1 MSSSSTTDEYV
12 GEESKGH
19 DDEEAY
25 ANRHEHLP
33 EHRLERLEHR
43 PELLGAVVD
52 DGDESLGDDDECVGH
67 HRHPDDDDRQHVQQ
81 RDHDSLPHHPVAKWE
96 EMSTAGAALR
106 QGSRTL

>member
-1 MSSSSTTDEYV
+1 VSSSSTTDEYV

-43 PELLGAVVD
+43 LELLGAVVD

-67 HRHPDDDDRQHVQQ
+67 IAIP
-81 RDHDSLPHHPVAKWE
+81 
-96 EMSTAGAALR
+96 MTMTASMYSNAIMIPSPTTPLR
-106 QGSRTL
+106 NGKR